1 MKKFKILLAEDE
13 TMIGQILKEYL
24 LSKGFLVELVPNGN
38 KAYSKF
44 YEYKPDMCL
53 FDIGMPEKDGFDLIE
68 EIRKQNSEVPVIF
81 ISSNSSTNDV
91 VRGFQLGCNDY
102 VKKPFVMEE
111 LVARI
116 NAQLKRAPLVDS
128 EYCDHIGS
136 LFFNSRTQMLSNGEK
151 DFRLT
156 YRESSLLKRLIEKK
170 NEILCRKSVL
180 EELWGEDNSFN
191 ARSMDVFIS
200 RLRTYFKDDR
210 RVDILNIRGIGHKMI
225 CNN

>member
-53 FDIGMPEKDGFDLIE
+53 FDICMPEKNGFDLIE
-68 EIRKQNSEVPVIF
+68 DIRKQNSEIPVIF
-81 ISSNSSTNDV
+81 ISSNSSTSDV
-91 VRGFQLGCNDY
+91 VKGFQLGCNDY
-102 VKKPFVMEE
+102 MKKPFSMEE
-111 LVARI
+111 LVARM
-116 NAQLKRAPLVDS
+116 NALLKYAPVVDND
-128 EYCDHIGS
+128 YCDHIGN
-136 LFFNSRTQMLSNGEK
+136 LYFNSRSQVLSNGEK
-151 DFRLT
+151 NFRLT
-156 YRESSLLKRLIEKK
+156 YRESNLLKRLVENK
-170 NEILCRKSVL
+170 NEILTRKSVL
-180 EELWGEDNSFN
+180 EELWGEDNPFN

-200 RLRTYFKDDR
+200 RLRAYFKDDR
-210 RVDILNIRGIGHKMI
+210 SVDIVNIRGVGHKMI